1 MRVDE
6 IKLRVVT
13 KNDKI
18 SLVKYA
24 NNKKIA
30 YNLRNVFPHPYSE
43 EDADDFIKSANE
55 NNPEKLILA
64 IDLNGELIGCL
75 GAFQQE
81 DIYSKNAE
89 IGYWLAEPFW
99 GQGYISTALKK
110 FIPMVFENMD
120 IIRIYAEPFEN
131 NIGSKKALVKAGFKL
146 EATLKNNIFKN
157 GEVLSSCIYS
167 ILKS

>member
-1 MRVDE
+1 MKKDE

-30 YNLRNVFPHPYSE
+30 NNLRNAFPNPYSE
-43 EDADDFIKSANE
+43 ENANYFINSANE
-55 NNPEKLILA
+55 NNPKKLILA
-64 IDLNGELIGCL
+64 IDFNEELIGCI
-75 GAFQQE
+75 GAFQQD

-99 GQGYISTALKK
+99 GKGYISTAIKK
-110 FIPMVFENMD
+110 FVPMVFENMD
-120 IIRIYAEPFEN
+120 IVRIYAEPFEN
-131 NIGSKKALVKAGFKL
+131 NLGSKKALDKAGFKL

>member
-1 MRVDE
+1 MKKDE

-30 YNLRNVFPHPYSE
+30 NNLRNAFPNPYSE
-43 EDADDFIKSANE
+43 ENANDFINSANE
-55 NNPEKLILA
+55 NNPKKLILA
-64 IDLNGELIGCL
+64 IDFNEELIGCI
-75 GAFQQE
+75 GAFQQD

-89 IGYWLAEPFW
+89 IGYWLAKPFW
-99 GQGYISTALKK
+99 GKGYISTAIKK
-110 FIPMVFENMD
+110 FVPMVFENMD
-120 IIRIYAEPFEN
+120 IVRIYAEPFEN
-131 NIGSKKALVKAGFKL
+131 NLGSKKALDKAGFKL

>member
-1 MRVDE
+1 MKKDE
-6 IKLRVVT
+6 IKLRVLT

-30 YNLRNVFPHPYSE
+30 NNLRNDFPNPYSE
-43 EDADDFIKSANE
+43 ENANDFINSANE
-55 NNPEKLILA
+55 NNPKKLILA
-64 IDLNGELIGCL
+64 IDFNEELIGCI
-75 GAFQQE
+75 GAFQQD

-99 GQGYISTALKK
+99 GKGYISTAIKK
-110 FIPMVFENMD
+110 FVPMVFENMD
-120 IIRIYAEPFEN
+120 IVRIYAEPFEN
-131 NIGSKKALVKAGFKL
+131 NLGSKKALDKAGFKL

>member
-1 MRVDE
+1 MAE
-6 IKLRVVT
+6 IKLRVLN
-13 KNDKI
+13 KNDVS

-24 NNKKIA
+24 DNKKIA
-30 YNLRNVFPHPYSE
+30 DNLRNAFPHPYSE
-43 EDADDFIKSANE
+43 QNALDFIRSANE

-64 IDLNGELIGCL
+64 IDLNGELIGCI
-75 GAFQQE
+75 GGFKQD

-89 IGYWLAEPFW
+89 IGYWLAEPYW
-99 GQGYISTALKK
+99 GKGFVSEAIRK

-120 IIRIYAEPFEN
+120 IVRIYAEPFDN
-131 NIGSKKALVKAGFKL
+131 NIGSKKALEKAGFKL

-157 GEVLSSCIYS
+157 GEIRSSCIYS

>member
-1 MRVDE
+1 MKKDE
-6 IKLRVVT
+6 IKLRVLT

-30 YNLRNVFPHPYSE
+30 NNLRNAFPNPYSE
-43 EDADDFIKSANE
+43 ENANYFINSANE
-55 NNPEKLILA
+55 NNPKKLILA
-64 IDLNGELIGCL
+64 IDFNEELIGCI
-75 GAFQQE
+75 GAFQQD

-99 GQGYISTALKK
+99 GKGYISTAIKK
-110 FIPMVFENMD
+110 FVPMVFENMD
-120 IIRIYAEPFEN
+120 IVRIYAEPFEN
-131 NIGSKKALVKAGFKL
+131 NLGSKKALDKAGFKL

>member
-1 MRVDE
+1 MKIDE

-13 KNDKI
+13 KNDQI

-30 YNLRNVFPHPYSE
+30 DNLRNAFPHPYT
-43 EDADDFIKSANE
+43 EDNANEFIKSANE
-55 NNPEKLILA
+55 NNPKKLILA
-64 IDLNGELIGCL
+64 IDLKGELIGCI

-99 GQGYISTALKK
+99 GKGYISSAIKK

-120 IIRIYAEPFEN
+120 IVRIYAEPFEN
-131 NIGSKKALVKAGFKL
+131 NIGSKKALEKAGFKL
-146 EATLKNNIFKN
+146 EAVLKNNIFKN
-157 GEVLSSCIYS
+157 GEIQSSCIYS

>member
-1 MRVDE
+1 MKKDE

-30 YNLRNVFPHPYSE
+30 NNLRNAFPNPYSE
-43 EDADDFIKSANE
+43 ENANYFINSANE
-55 NNPEKLILA
+55 NNPKKLILA
-64 IDLNGELIGCL
+64 IDFNEELIGCI
-75 GAFQQE
+75 GAFQQD

-99 GQGYISTALKK
+99 GKGYISTAIKK
-110 FIPMVFENMD
+110 FVPMVFENMD
-120 IIRIYAEPFEN
+120 IVRIYAEPFEN
-131 NIGSKKALVKAGFKL
+131 NLGSKKALDKSGFKL
-146 EATLKNNIFKN
+146 EYTLKNNIFKN

>member
-1 MRVDE
+1 MSE
-6 IKLRVVT
+6 IKLRILNE
-13 KNDKI
+13 KDRS

-30 YNLRNVFPHPYSE
+30 DNLRNAFPHPYS
-43 EDADDFIKSANE
+43 DQNAIDFIKSANE
-55 NNPEKLILA
+55 NNPDKLILA
-64 IDLNGELIGCL
+64 IDLSGELIGCI
-75 GAFQQE
+75 GAFKQD

-99 GQGYISTALKK
+99 GNGYVSSTIKK
-110 FIPMVFENMD
+110 FLPMVFENMD

-131 NIGSKKALVKAGFKL
+131 NIGSKKALEKAGFKL
-146 EATLKNNIFKN
+146 EAVLKNNIFKN
-157 GEVLSSCIYS
+157 GEIQSSCIYS

>member
-1 MRVDE
+1 MKKDE
-6 IKLRVVT
+6 IKLRVLT

-30 YNLRNVFPHPYSE
+30 NNLRNDFPNPYSE
-43 EDADDFIKSANE
+43 ENANDFINSANE
-55 NNPEKLILA
+55 NNPKKLILA
-64 IDLNGELIGCL
+64 IDFNEELIGCI
-75 GAFQQE
+75 GAFQQD

-89 IGYWLAEPFW
+89 IGYWLGEPFW
-99 GQGYISTALKK
+99 GKGYISTAIKK
-110 FIPMVFENMD
+110 FVPMVFENMD
-120 IIRIYAEPFEN
+120 IVRIYAEPFEN
-131 NIGSKKALVKAGFKL
+131 NLGSKKALDKAGFKL